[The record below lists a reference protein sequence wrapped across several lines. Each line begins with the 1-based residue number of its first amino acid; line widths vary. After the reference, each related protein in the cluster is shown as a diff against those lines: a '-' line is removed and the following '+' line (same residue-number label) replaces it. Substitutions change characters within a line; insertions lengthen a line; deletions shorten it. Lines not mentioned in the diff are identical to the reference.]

1 MFVISCSSHGT
12 QVRGARK
19 DAGTEIWFIQKKE
32 SLAGGG
38 RRAAERVI
46 LGAMASS
53 LPARA
58 AAAASGAG
66 TAGTGSAGTGSAGA
80 GSAGAGSAGA
90 RTEDLRQTAAR
101 LFERRGYAATTIS
114 DIAEAAGILPGSLY
128 HHFASQEDIVADLL
142 TSYSQALA
150 ELGAAAGHRTAG
162 AGSQPGTSGP
172 AGPEGPEALIRRL
185 AADVAA
191 LAFRHAAAVRLSAY
205 EAPSV
210 AT

>member
-1 MFVISCSSHGT
+1 MFVISSSSHGT
-12 QVRGARK
+12 QVRVARK

-38 RRAAERVI
+38 RRAAKHVI

-58 AAAASGAG
+58 VAAAGGAG
-66 TAGTGSAGTGSAGA
+66 AAAGA
-80 GSAGAGSAGA
+80 GSAGAGAGSAGAGASSAGA

-128 HHFASQEDIVADLL
+128 HHFASKEDIAVDLL

-162 AGSQPGTSGP
+162 TGSQSGTSGP
-172 AGPEGPEALIRRL
+172 AGPEGPEGLI
-185 AADVAA
+185 
-191 LAFRHAAAVRLSAY
+191 
-205 EAPSV
+205 
-210 AT
+210 